1 MERGGEGRR
10 GLTEFHNRRDDRRQ
24 ERSPGELTDR
34 GLGVGEGEGGFTGQE
49 GGGEYSVTIRVL
61 AVWEK

>member
-49 GGGEYSVTIRVL
+49 GGGGSIV
-61 AVWEK
+61 